1 MSFSQ
6 TLLSIVALMFLSSIL
21 LGFYRILGGTGN
33 DIDSGQDGILATTL
47 STSYMELAHGLSFDS
62 ITDTSNI
69 ALQNPSVLTAPGSLG
84 RESVLEDSLH
94 EFNDFDDFNNFT
106 VEKEALGTGRRY
118 RSSFKVHYVNPDN
131 VAQVSTSRTFVK
143 RMDLKTWRVNP
154 PPPPDHQLD
163 TLRMSMVLGYFH
175 FD

>member
-47 STSYMELAHGLSFDS
+47 STSYMELAQGLAFDS
-62 ITDTSNI
+62 VTDTSEI

-84 RESVLEDSLH
+84 RESASEDSIH
-94 EFNDFDDFNNFT
+94 KFNDFDDFNNFV

-118 RSSFKVHYVNPDN
+118 RTSFRVQYVSPDN
-131 VAQVSTSRTFVK
+131 IASTSSTRTFVK
-143 RMDLKTWRVNP
+143 RMDMKTWRVNP
-154 PPPPDHQLD
+154 LPPPGYQLD
-163 TLRMSMVLGYFH
+163 TLRTSLVLGYFH